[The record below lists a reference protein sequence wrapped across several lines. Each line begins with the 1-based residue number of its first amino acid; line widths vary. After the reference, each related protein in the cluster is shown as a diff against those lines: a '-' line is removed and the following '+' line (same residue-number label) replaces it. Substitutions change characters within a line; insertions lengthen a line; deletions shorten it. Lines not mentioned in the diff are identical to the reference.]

1 MNIGTL
7 YIVAIPIGNP
17 DDITLR
23 AIKTL
28 EAVDVIICE
37 ELKPAR
43 RFLKKHDL
51 QKKELLQINEH
62 NEKEESESVLLRMLQ
77 KGESMA
83 LISDCGTPVF
93 SDPGHFLI
101 KTAVEFEIPVV
112 PIPGA
117 SSLMTA
123 LSVLEFQPQQF
134 VYGGF
139 LSRDSRDRTKEMT
152 RLRDMNMP
160 VILMDTPYRLTAV
173 MKDAS
178 TVFGKGRKATLGCS
192 LTQPG
197 EKIYRGTLGNILKQI
212 EGKKAEF
219 ILVIHA
225 YKRHQ

>member
-1 MNIGTL
+1 MEIGKL
-7 YIVAIPIGNP
+7 FIVAIPIGNP

-28 EAVDVIICE
+28 QEVEVIICE

-43 RFLKKHDL
+43 RFLKRHEL

-62 NEKEESESVLLRMLQ
+62 NEKEESEAVLIRMLQ
-77 KGESMA
+77 NGESMA

-93 SDPGHFLI
+93 SDPGHFLV
-101 KTAVEFEIPVV
+101 KTAVEFGIPVV
-112 PIPGA
+112 PIPGP

-123 LSVLEFQPQQF
+123 LSVLEFQPTEF

-139 LSRDSRDRTKEMT
+139 LSRDSKERTKEMT
-152 RLRDMNMP
+152 RLRDMQMP

-173 MKDAS
+173 LQDAGK
-178 TVFGKGRKATLGCS
+178 VFGKGRSATLACS
-192 LTQPG
+192 LTQPD
-197 EKIYRGTLGNILKQI
+197 ERIYRGRIGEILSQV

-219 ILVIHA
+219 ILIIHA
-225 YKRHQ
+225 FQKHQ

>member
-1 MNIGTL
+1 MEIGKL

-37 ELKPAR
+37 EFKPAR

-51 QKKELLQINEH
+51 QRKELLQINEH
-62 NEKEESESVLLRMLQ
+62 NEKEESETVLIRMLQ
-77 KGESMA
+77 NGESMA

-101 KTAVEFEIPVV
+101 QKAVEFDIPVV
-112 PIPGA
+112 PIPGV
-117 SSLMTA
+117 SSLMTT
-123 LSVLEFQPQQF
+123 LSVLDFQPTEF
-134 VYGGF
+134 VFGGF
-139 LSRDSRDRTKEMT
+139 LSRDKRQRSKEMM

-173 MKDAS
+173 LEDACS
-178 TVFGKGRKATLGCS
+178 VFGKGRKATLACS
-192 LTQPG
+192 LTQPE
-197 EKIYRGTLGNILKQI
+197 EKIHRGTLGEILGQV
-212 EGKKAEF
+212 EGTKAEF

-225 YKRHQ
+225 YQRYQ